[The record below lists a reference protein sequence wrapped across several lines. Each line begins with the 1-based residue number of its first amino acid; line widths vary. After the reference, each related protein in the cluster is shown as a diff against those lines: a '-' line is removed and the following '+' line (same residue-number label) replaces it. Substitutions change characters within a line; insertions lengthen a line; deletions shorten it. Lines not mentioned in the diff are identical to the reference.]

1 MEKKSGFP
9 GQDIINEEARRY
21 CEARA
26 TGNSGQMKASFNA
39 IITRICEKNA
49 EHKML
54 LFVYRKLSDM
64 QKSILGVACYEELI
78 GYTFDV
84 MHKFMNDYDY
94 NKNPN
99 FCAWFIVVLKRK
111 LEKDSR
117 KETTVKN
124 SPTDEKGNKIPQPRI
139 VPASSTINGN
149 NEDDNNATVFDE
161 LITEFSYPQN
171 DNISDMRVK
180 LISVYTL
187 FFERK
192 KGKAANQTKHEYYRI
207 FVTESLI
214 QDIRENNSLGT
225 YNSQE
230 IMQVAD
236 GGFVRFVAFTDFI
249 KAEDIITMEIKKYSD
264 IFENGEETELKLNH
278 EARVIIEYRFVNGFD
293 KKRVSAAAV
302 SQQLRSFKEDMK
314 DLMME

>member
-1 MEKKSGFP
+1 MEKKSKSP
-9 GQDIINEEARRY
+9 EQAIINEEARRY

-26 TGNSGQMKASFNA
+26 NNNSGQMKASFNA
-39 IITRICEKNA
+39 IIVKLCEKNA
-49 EHKML
+49 ANKILFAIYCKL
-54 LFVYRKLSDM
+54 LDEPKYILGLSSCEDLTEYVFLFLH
-64 QKSILGVACYEELI
+64 KSI
-78 GYTFDV
+78 D
-84 MHKFMNDYDY
+84 KYDY

-99 FCAWFIVVLKRK
+99 FCAWFIQGFKWYLTNLVRDDKNTEYFYDNETGKKVLK
-111 LEKDSR
+111 LAFISESSLGSG
-117 KETTVKN
+117 N
-124 SPTDEKGNKIPQPRI
+124 DEDGESGNKNEPIYEEK
-139 VPASSTINGN
+139 AYEGN
-149 NEDDNNATVFDE
+149 DAIAE
-161 LITEFSYPQN
+161 
-171 DNISDMRVK
+171 MRVK

-192 KGKAANQTKHEYYRI
+192 KGKSANETKHEYYRI

-236 GGFVRFVAFTDFI
+236 GGFVRFVAFTDFT
-249 KAEDIITMEIKKYSD
+249 KAQDIITMEIKKYSD

-302 SQQLRSFKEDMK
+302 SQQLGSFKEDLK
-314 DLMME
+314 DLMM